1 MYSKKVAVLLLAA
14 LVVTAGCLGGGS
26 GDGAE
31 GDGGDGAAG
40 PGDDGS
46 GDAGSDGKSDGD
58 GDAPVNDKDD
68 GDAGSGGDGDAG
80 SGSDGAPGSGGNGV
94 GLVENRTAY
103 LHAAGSYTSVWST
116 KMTEGGV
123 VVGEQAYTNA
133 VDYVGERSLFGMR
146 VSDDGTVRTD
156 YESYFADG
164 TSYTRYGS
172 GEDATY
178 VTGDGEFAPDDTLFS
193 PTLHASETDLS
204 GYTRVGTETFDGVE
218 VTRYE
223 ASQLTDWYGNGYD
236 DEVEWTEFTYVV
248 LVDGDGLVRSEGW
261 SATGVDAED
270 VAHTIEYSY
279 SLTAIGSTAIDEPD
293 WLAEAES
300 A

>member
-1 MYSKKVAVLLLAA
+1 MYSRTLAIVLLAA

-26 GDGAE
+26 GDGPESGDGSA
-31 GDGGDGAAG
+31 GDGGDGSA
-40 PGDDGS
+40 
-46 GDAGSDGKSDGD
+46 GD
-58 GDAPVNDKDD
+58 G
-68 GDAGSGGDGDAG
+68 GD
-80 SGSDGAPGSGGNGV
+80 GV

-116 KMTEGGV
+116 TMTEGDV
-123 VVGEQAYTNA
+123 VVGEQSYTNA

-146 VSDDGTVRTD
+146 VTNDGTVRTD

-164 TSYTRYGS
+164 TSYTRYGA

-178 VTGDGEFAPDDTLFS
+178 MTATGEFTPDDTLFS
-193 PTLHASETDLS
+193 PTLHVSETDLS

-261 SATGVDAED
+261 TATGVDSED
-270 VAHTIEYSY
+270 VAHSIEYSY
-279 SLTAIGSTAIDEPD
+279 SLTDIGSTDIAEPD
-293 WLAEAES
+293 WLATAEA